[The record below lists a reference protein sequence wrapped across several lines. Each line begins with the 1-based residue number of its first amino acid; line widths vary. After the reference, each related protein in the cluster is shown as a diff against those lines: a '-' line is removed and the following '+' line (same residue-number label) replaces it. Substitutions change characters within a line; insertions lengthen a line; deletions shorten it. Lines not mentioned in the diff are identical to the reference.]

1 MVERHFTQPRSQNMP
16 KALIKP
22 ISRAVTSAASAPSD
36 DVFSGA
42 LFALLSVYRPALSRA
57 LTTAWPT
64 CQWGAKCGAKNRLKP
79 IAAQLYSR

>member
-36 DVFSGA
+36 DVLSGA

-64 CQWGAKCGAKNRLKP
+64 GRWGTQYGAESGVKAVAHKHN
-79 IAAQLYSR
+79 SR